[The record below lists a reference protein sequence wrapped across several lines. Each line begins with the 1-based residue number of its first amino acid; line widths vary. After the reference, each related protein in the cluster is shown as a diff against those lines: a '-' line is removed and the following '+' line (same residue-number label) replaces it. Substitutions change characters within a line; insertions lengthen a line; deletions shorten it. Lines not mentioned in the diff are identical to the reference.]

1 MPCSDGGP
9 CYQDDPETIQ
19 KLRNTK
25 ARLDWVTR
33 AACDMRTVLRRNNLE
48 RELTTESRGW
58 IVEHDAED
66 ARRVEAE
73 TKAKIRQATK
83 RRALA
88 KLSDEERVLLGLDGS
103 DKARKMLKA
112 GALDKLNLDERRSLG
127 L

>member
-19 KLRNTK
+19 RLRDTK

-33 AACDMRTVLRRNNLE
+33 AACDMRTILRRNNLE
-48 RELTTESRGW
+48 QHLTAESRRW
-58 IVEHDAED
+58 ITEHDAED
-66 ARRVEAE
+66 ARRIEVE
-73 TKAKIRQATK
+73 TKARIRQATK

-88 KLSDEERVLLGLDGS
+88 KLSDEEKVLLGLDGS
-103 DKARKMLKA
+103 DKAGKILKA
-112 GALDKLNLDERRSLG
+112 GALNKLNLDERRVLG